1 MTHLILPPNTLLQG
15 RYLIRRL
22 IAQGGMGAVYEAADQ
37 RLGNTVALKH
47 ILVGDTRMR
56 KAFERE
62 ARLLAALRH
71 PALPAVSD
79 HFTESTNQ
87 FLVMQYI
94 PGDDLGTILD
104 RKRDTFT
111 TAEALPRVLAWADM
125 LLDALDYLHS
135 HQPPIIHRDIK
146 PQNLKLTSRS
156 EPVLLDFGLAKG
168 AVNQKNV
175 TTTGYSV
182 RGYSTQYAPL
192 EQIQGT
198 GTEPRSDLYA
208 LAATLYHLLTGE
220 VPPNALTRAAAVLAN
235 QPDPLVPAHKRN
247 PHIPPAISVILHQAM
262 AHGIAKRFASAAAL
276 RTALQ
281 AASASA
287 PSGASGADGGSAGQQ
302 TIVVPIASAAGAPAA
317 RLAEVAVLTP
327 MNAEESTPTEPPPPT
342 AMPTPAIPSAAP
354 TLVVASDGSGG
365 YTSIMAAIAAAEE
378 GSRILVRPG
387 IYRESVVIDRPI
399 ELIGDGMLPEVVIEA
414 TDTPAIQM
422 QTDQARVRGLTLRGR
437 VSDQARPQATV
448 QIGRGRLALEAC
460 NISAE
465 GRVCVI
471 IHGAE
476 ANPVLWRC
484 RIHAS
489 NGVGVLAYAQ
499 ARGTIEECELDG
511 HAQAAIVIRTGGN
524 PTIRRC
530 NIHHSAQDGIYIDE
544 RGSGTIEE
552 CDIWEN
558 TRAGIEIKRG
568 STPFIRNCTIHHQT
582 DGYGVYICD
591 GGEGI
596 VDTCDISYNARAG
609 IAITQSSNPLIRT
622 CAVHHERQRGVF
634 CSMGARGTF
643 ERCHI
648 SENAQVGVEIRQEA
662 RPTLRAC
669 HISGHSSTAIWVHQR
684 GAGCIEHCDL
694 RGNARGAWHIE
705 EGCPVV
711 RVDNQE

>member
-1 MTHLILPPNTLLQG
+1 MTNLILPPDTLLQG

-22 IAQGGMGAVYEAADQ
+22 IAQGGMGAVYEAVDQ

-94 PGDDLGTILD
+94 PGDDLGTMLD

-111 TAEALPRVLAWADM
+111 TPEALPRVLAWADM

-146 PQNLKLTSRS
+146 PQNLKLSPRG

-168 AVNQKNV
+168 AINQTHA

-247 PHIPPAISVILHQAM
+247 PNIPPAVAVILQQAM

-281 AASASA
+281 AASATPPSSA
-287 PSGASGADGGSAGQQ
+287 ASPSPDSAGQQ
-302 TIVVPIASAAGAPAA
+302 TIVVPIASTAGAPAA

-327 MNAEESTPTEPPPPT
+327 VGAEEPAPT
-342 AMPTPAIPSAAP
+342 APRPAAPAPPSTAP
-354 TLVVASDGSGG
+354 TLIVAHDGTGG
-365 YTSIMAAIAAAEE
+365 YTTINAAIAAAET

-387 IYRESVVIDRPI
+387 LYRESVVIDRSL
-399 ELIGDGMLPEVVIEA
+399 ELIGDGPLAEVVIEA
-414 TDTPAIQM
+414 TDHPAIQM
-422 QTDQARVRGLTLRGR
+422 QTDNARVRGLTLRGHTTDETR
-437 VSDQARPQATV
+437 TRATV
-448 QIGRGRLALEAC
+448 HIGQGRLALEAC
-460 NISAE
+460 NISTD

-471 IHGAE
+471 VHSTD

-489 NGVGVLAYAQ
+489 RGIGVLVYAQ
-499 ARGTIEECELDG
+499 GRGTIEECELDG
-511 HAQAAIVIRTGGN
+511 HAQAAIVIRHGGN

-558 TRAGIEIKRG
+558 VRAGIEIKRG
-568 STPFIRNCTIHHQT
+568 STPFVRNCTIHHQT
-582 DGYGVYICD
+582 DGYGVYVCD

-596 VDTCDISYNARAG
+596 VEMCDISYNARAG
-609 IAITQSSNPLIRT
+609 IAVTQGSNPLIRT
-622 CAVHHERQRGVF
+622 CAVHHEQQRGVL
-634 CSMGARGTF
+634 CSTNARGTF

-648 SENAQVGVEIRQEA
+648 HDNAQVGVEIRQA
-662 RPTLRAC
+662 ANPTLREC
-669 HISGHSSTAIWVHQR
+669 TINGHRSIAIWLHQR
-684 GAGCIEHCDL
+684 GAGSIEHCDL

-711 RVDNQE
+711 RIDNRE

>member
-1 MTHLILPPNTLLQG
+1 MTNLILPPDTTLQG
-15 RYLIRRL
+15 RYQIRRL
-22 IAQGGMGAVYEAADQ
+22 IAQGGMGAVYEAVDQ

-79 HFTESTNQ
+79 HFTEATNQ

-94 PGDDLGTILD
+94 PGDDLGTMLD

-111 TAEALPRVLAWADM
+111 TPDALPRVLAWADM

-135 HQPPIIHRDIK
+135 HDPPIIHRDIK
-146 PQNLKLTSRS
+146 PQNLKLTPRG

-168 AVNQKNV
+168 AINQTNA

-247 PHIPPAISVILHQAM
+247 PNIPPAIAVILQQAM

-281 AASASA
+281 AVNTSA
-287 PSGASGADGGSAGQQ
+287 PGSADTPPAGSAGQQ

-327 MNAEESTPTEPPPPT
+327 VSAEDPPP
-342 AMPTPAIPSAAP
+342 ASATPAPATPQTAP
-354 TLVVASDGSGG
+354 TLVVSHDGSGG
-365 YTSIMAAIAAAEE
+365 YASISAAVAAAED

-387 IYRESVVIDRPI
+387 LYRESVVIDRPL
-399 ELIGDGMLPEVVIEA
+399 ELIGDGLLPEVVIEA
-414 TDTPAIQM
+414 TDRPAIQM
-422 QTDQARVRGLTLRGR
+422 QTDHARVRGLTLRGR
-437 VSDQARPQATV
+437 TTDQTRPRATV
-448 QIGRGRLALEAC
+448 HIGQGRLALEAC
-460 NISAE
+460 NISAD
-465 GRVCVI
+465 GRICVI
-471 IHGAE
+471 VHGKD

-489 NGVGVLAYAQ
+489 SGIGVLVYAQ
-499 ARGTIEECELDG
+499 GRGTIEECELDG
-511 HAQAAIVIRTGGN
+511 HAQAAIVIRNGGN

-558 TRAGIEIKRG
+558 VRAGIEIKRG
-568 STPFIRNCTIHHQT
+568 STPFVRNCTIHHQT
-582 DGYGVYICD
+582 NGYGLYICD

-596 VDTCDISYNARAG
+596 VETCDISYNARAG
-609 IAITQSSNPLIRT
+609 IAITQGSNPLIRT
-622 CAVHHERQRGVF
+622 CSVHHEQQRGVF
-634 CSMGARGTF
+634 CSASARGTF

-648 SENAQVGVEIRQEA
+648 HDNAQVGVEIRQEA
-662 RPTLRAC
+662 RPTMREC
-669 HISGHSSTAIWVHQR
+669 SITGHSGIAIWIHQR
-684 GAGCIEHCDL
+684 GAGCIERCDL
-694 RGNARGAWHIE
+694 RGNGRGAWHIE